1 MDIVF
6 VLGSVLL
13 WGITAVLVMG
23 FRHLEEPT
31 RGQS

>member
-13 WGITAVLVMG
+13 WGITVVLVMG
-23 FRHLEEPT
+23 FKRLEDPT